1 MKKEEN
7 FLEDFKRALTST
19 IKSISQ
25 QKDCEIKF
33 GSSDKVLSK
42 NVILPE
48 IKKMEDFEE
57 VIRVRATADS
67 EALRLKYSNEEVFD
81 QYKPKGKTAEK
92 LYKIAEKVRYEK
104 IGSDEFKGIKKNI
117 NAAFND
123 YKNKGGLK
131 DNLNKLT
138 SFSTLEN

>member
-57 VIRVRATADS
+57 VTKVRATADS
-67 EALRLKYSNEEVFD
+67 EALRLKYSSEEIFE
-81 QYKPKGKTAEK
+81 QYKPRGKTAEK
-92 LYKIAEKVRYEK
+92 RAPA
-104 IGSDEFKGIKKNI
+104 G
-117 NAAFND
+117 
-123 YKNKGGLK
+123 
-131 DNLNKLT
+131 T
-138 SFSTLEN
+138 

>member
-117 NAAFND
+117 NASKVLLED
-123 YKNKGGLK
+123 CL
-131 DNLNKLT
+131 LLT
-138 SFSTLEN
+138 G